1 MKNDLFFMERAYE
14 QALLGFKKEEIPV
27 GAVVVYD
34 NEIIS
39 EAIKERVRKINEFE
53 KYQ

>member
-1 MKNDLFFMERAYE
+1 MNEIEYLLSIKNNDIAKR
-14 QALLGFKKEEIPV
+14 EELTLKILNN
-27 GAVVVYD
+27 D
-34 NEIIS
+34 IIS